1 VSVLDEDGFLSYM
14 KERKNPLNKTNSYTN
29 RIRRFEKYLSEDK
42 VGKSIKDLTIEDLK
56 KYVEWCKANNI
67 NPYQEFFGIRE
78 YYRFLRIKVL
88 SHSCNQVM
96 QMIQLEK
103 FKLKDFMTANQEYAK
118 KLAKIGIKTA
128 SQILE
133 VGKTI
138 KEREIL
144 ASKSGVP
151 VDAVLEFVK
160 LANLA
165 RCPGHMKKRAC
176 LYYKAGLD
184 TFDKIAEQDPE
195 AMIKFL
201 NDFIKRTG
209 FNGSPPIL
217 ADARSS
223 VENSKRIPRI
233 IEF

>member
-1 VSVLDEDGFLSYM
+1 MTV
-14 KERKNPLNKTNSYTN
+14 
-29 RIRRFEKYLSEDK
+29 
-42 VGKSIKDLTIEDLK
+42 EDLEK
-56 KYVEWCKANNI
+56 FAEWCKENSI
-67 NPYQEFFGIRE
+67 NAYQEFFGIRE
-78 YYRFLRIKVL
+78 YYRFLGIKTL
-88 SHSCNQVM
+88 SYFCNQVM

-103 FKLKDFMTANQEYAK
+103 FKLKDFMTADQEYAK

-133 VGKTI
+133 VGKTM

-144 ASKSGVP
+144 ASKAGVP
-151 VDAVLEFVK
+151 VDSVLEFVK

-176 LYYKAGLD
+176 LYYEAGLD
-184 TFDKIAEQDPE
+184 NFDKIAAQDPE
-195 AMIKFL
+195 AMIEFL
-201 NDFIKRTG
+201 DDFIERTG
-209 FNGSPPIL
+209 FDGSAPIL